1 MHILPHWFL
10 PRLEMRESNQRTRRH
25 TNNRFTWSWMT
36 QLLAKPLAFRT
47 RTLARVVPSTLPAA
61 RVPDDFHMVVAPAS
75 APASWSHGV
84 AAGLQTL
91 AGWTGP
97 APGSHCEGTFALQS
111 PFAGAWEVVDVVAIF
126 ARPHLV
132 IERDWVGADWA
143 FVAGVIR
150 VVGLEGRGPLHSFVK
165 LIVKAFIEG

>member
-1 MHILPHWFL
+1 
-10 PRLEMRESNQRTRRH
+10 MRESNQRTRRQ
-25 TNNRFTWSWMT
+25 TNNRLTRARMT
-36 QLLAKPLAFRT
+36 QFLAEPLTCRA

-61 RVPDDFHMVVAPAS
+61 RVADDFDVMVAPAS

-97 APGSHCEGTFALQS
+97 APGSDCGGAFALQS
-111 PFAGAWEVVDVVAIF
+111 PFLGAWEVVDVVAVF
-126 ARPHLV
+126 AGPHLV
-132 IERDWVGADWA
+132 VERDWVGADWA

-150 VVGLEGRGPLHSFVK
+150 VVGWRGEGPYTPLQSSS
-165 LIVKAFIEG
+165 